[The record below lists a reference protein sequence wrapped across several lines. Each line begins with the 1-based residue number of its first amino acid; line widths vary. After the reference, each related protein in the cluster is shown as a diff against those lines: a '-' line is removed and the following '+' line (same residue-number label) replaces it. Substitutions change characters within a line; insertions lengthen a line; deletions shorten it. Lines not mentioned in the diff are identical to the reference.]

1 MKILKNLIHNKK
13 SILKNNEDYFY
24 DDHHPEL
31 MDALKVEDELIIID
45 DIMNYS
51 GQVDNNGILQ
61 YISPSLECSLGYKAS
76 NVLGKSIFDSFEF
89 IHPDDIDKTKESFYK
104 CITKSSHQRI
114 NARFKHADGNYV
126 FLEVII
132 NPVSNDENNV
142 TGIVFSSHD
151 ITKQKIM
158 EKKLQISQEHFK
170 SIFYQ
175 SPIATAIITMDQRFI
190 TVNQQFLSLTGY
202 SQKDLESLS
211 ILDIVHPDDI
221 ESNRS
226 KMQRL
231 ITGEIEQHQT
241 EKRYIRKNGEIVW
254 VNLTVSLIRNEQGL
268 PIHFMSMIEDITER
282 KQIQEEMEASFK
294 EIKILLNEIH
304 HRVGNH
310 IQLILKLVNVQLLNT
325 EEKGIDINKIIRN
338 RLNAITLIL
347 EKLSKS
353 QDFAIIDFTDY
364 ITSLKNH
371 LIQSYNI
378 NPDILKFEIETDNSL
393 LDVDIAI
400 PCALILNELIIYR
413 ITHALPEDLEGKI
426 IIKYNSNNGRINL
439 SISDNRLS
447 MNDSEIKNNGL
458 KLVDMLVKQLDGR
471 LMIDNTETTEF
482 RIEFKESAY

>member
-1 MKILKNLIHNKK
+1 MHKKK
-13 SILKNNEDYFY
+13 SLLKNNEDYFY

-31 MDALKVEDELIIID
+31 RDALKEEDELIIID

-51 GQVDNNGILQ
+51 GQVDNDGILQ
-61 YISPSLECSLGYKAS
+61 YISPSLECSLGYKTS
-76 NVLGKSIFDSFEF
+76 DVLGKSIFDSFDF
-89 IHPDDIDKTKESFYK
+89 IYPDDMDRTKESFNK
-104 CITKSSHQRI
+104 CITKSSHERI

-126 FLEVII
+126 FLDVII
-132 NPVSNDENNV
+132 NPVYDENNV
-142 TGIVFSSHD
+142 TGIVFSTHD

-175 SPIATAIITMDQRFI
+175 SPIATAIITMDQKFI

-211 ILDIVHPDDI
+211 ILDIVHPADI
-221 ESNRS
+221 ENNRS

-231 ITGEIEQHQT
+231 ITGDIEQHQT

-254 VNLTVSLIRNEQGL
+254 VNLSVSLIHNEQGL

-294 EIKILLNEIH
+294 EIKIILSEIH
-304 HRVGNH
+304 QRVVNH
-310 IQLILKLVNVQLLNT
+310 LQLILKLVNVQLLNT
-325 EEKGIDINKIIRN
+325 EEKGIDINKIIRS

-353 QDFAIIDFTDY
+353 QDFAIIDFADY
-364 ITSLKNH
+364 ITCLKNH

-378 NPDILKFEIETDNSL
+378 NSDILKFEIVTDNSL

-413 ITHALPEDLEGKI
+413 ITHAFPEDLKGKI
-426 IIKYNSNNGRINL
+426 IIKYSSDGGRINL
-439 SISDNRLS
+439 IISDNGLS
-447 MNDSEIKNNGL
+447 IKDSEIKNNGL

-482 RIEFKESAY
+482 NIEFKESAY